1 MIRTAISRIKV
12 AYFIGSLGYG
22 GTETQLLALLA
33 NLDRARIEPS
43 LILLDC
49 EHVAR
54 AAHLVEDVC
63 DLRIQQHGKNGRSI
77 ADAGRAAAA
86 VIRLARYLKRT
97 RPDVVHA
104 MLPEAHAIAA
114 AALGIARGP
123 KLIGGRRSL
132 AGAYRRNAGLEI
144 VDRLATRRSDVMLCN
159 SHAIA
164 REIVEIDRIPSERV
178 VCVHNGVDVK
188 RFCPGN
194 REARRRAGWT
204 DGNVVFGM
212 VANFRASKRHIDF
225 IEAAGII
232 ARANPEARFM
242 LAGKD
247 CDGIL
252 DRLKQEI
259 GARGM
264 TSSFAI
270 LPMVTDPETLYP
282 SLDAFL
288 FTSETEG
295 LSNVLLE
302 AAACCVP
309 IVATNVGGNP
319 EVVRDGFN
327 GFLVEPGAP
336 AEVAAAALRLN
347 ASREL
352 RRQMGEHGRK
362 WICAEFSIEAMVKA
376 HLVLYAQLAGT
387 SHCLSRYADIS
398 EEVRVQ

>member
-33 NLDRARIEPS
+33 NLDRARVEPS

-49 EHVAR
+49 EHAGR

-63 DLRIQQHGKNGRSI
+63 DLRVQHGKNGRSA

-86 VIRLARYLKRT
+86 VIRLAGYLRRA
-97 RPDVVHA
+97 RPDIVHA

-114 AALGIARGP
+114 AAIGMVRGP
-123 KLIGGRRSL
+123 ILIGGRRSL

-144 VDRLATRRSDVMLCN
+144 VDRMATRRSDVMLCN

-164 REIVEIDRIPSERV
+164 REIVEIDKVPSERV
-178 VCVHNGVDVK
+178 VCIHNGVDVK
-188 RFCPGN
+188 RFRPGN

-204 DGNVVFGM
+204 DSNVVYGM

-247 CDGIL
+247 CGIL
-252 DRLKQEI
+252 DRLKEEI
-259 GARGM
+259 RALGM

-270 LPMVTDPETLYP
+270 LPMLTDPETLYP
-282 SLDAFL
+282 SLDVFL

-319 EVVRDGFN
+319 EIVRDGFN
-327 GFLVEPGAP
+327 GFLVEPSAP
-336 AEVAAAALRLN
+336 AEVSAAALRFD
-347 ASREL
+347 ASPEL
-352 RRQMGEHGRK
+352 RRRMGAHGRQ
-362 WICAEFSIEAMVKA
+362 WVCSEFSIEAMVDA
-376 HLVLYAQLAGT
+376 HLALYGQLTGA
-387 SHCLSRYADIS
+387 SRRARGYADIS
-398 EEVRVQ
+398 QGVRVQ